1 MLDKERVDERDRDRA
16 QQRARHQLAPIE
28 YVTADQLGVVILR
41 VDSRERATG
50 ESYFDENAVRV
61 AIVAEKA
68 PEEQK
73 KFFALLR
80 SESYIK
86 ISDAYRPIVA
96 PILFADDRKSEK
108 AEAKTN
114 NK

>member
-1 MLDKERVDERDRDRA
+1 
-16 QQRARHQLAPIE
+16 
-28 YVTADQLGVVILR
+28 VVILR
-41 VDSRERATG
+41 VDARERASS
-50 ESYFDENAVRV
+50 ESYFDENAVRL
-61 AIVAEKA
+61 AIVSEKA
-68 PEEQK
+68 AEEQK

-86 ISDAYRPIVA
+86 ISDTYRPIVA
-96 PILFADDRKSEK
+96 PILYADDRKPEK